1 MHLIL
6 YYDDFSVSYMNM
18 CNGKIHY
25 FCGKV
30 TLQIYWLCFSQMK
43 RILIRYFSLH
53 LNFISSQSQ
62 MDVDSGIETMEVDD
76 SDMKFEIKRRRVYA
90 FNN

>member
-1 MHLIL
+1 
-6 YYDDFSVSYMNM
+6 
-18 CNGKIHY
+18 
-25 FCGKV
+25 
-30 TLQIYWLCFSQMK
+30 MK

>member
-1 MHLIL
+1 MQIVMVFSDEK
-6 YYDDFSVSYMNM
+6 YIDFQLM
-18 CNGKIHY
+18 
-25 FCGKV
+25 F
-30 TLQIYWLCFSQMK
+30 F
-43 RILIRYFSLH
+43 LH

>member
-1 MHLIL
+1 MF
-6 YYDDFSVSYMNM
+6 FSDEKDIDS
-18 CNGKIHY
+18 I
-25 FCGKV
+25 F
-30 TLQIYWLCFSQMK
+30 F
-43 RILIRYFSLH
+43 LH

-90 FNN
+90 FNNWCFRSKFKFDLLSYYIL

>member
-1 MHLIL
+1 MQIVMVFSDEMCIDFQLI
-6 YYDDFSVSYMNM
+6 F
-18 CNGKIHY
+18 
-25 FCGKV
+25 F
-30 TLQIYWLCFSQMK
+30 
-43 RILIRYFSLH
+43 LH

>member
-1 MHLIL
+1 MIFSVEKDIDFQLIL
-6 YYDDFSVSYMNM
+6 F
-18 CNGKIHY
+18 
-25 FCGKV
+25 
-30 TLQIYWLCFSQMK
+30 
-43 RILIRYFSLH
+43 LH

-90 FNN
+90 FNNWYFRSKFKFDSLSYYVVSDCS

>member
-1 MHLIL
+1 MQWTNSLFL
-6 YYDDFSVSYMNM
+6 WKSYFANLLVMFFSDKKDIDS
-18 CNGKIHY
+18 I
-25 FCGKV
+25 F
-30 TLQIYWLCFSQMK
+30 F
-43 RILIRYFSLH
+43 LH

-76 SDMKFEIKRRRVYA
+76 SDMKFEIKRRRVYS

>member
-1 MHLIL
+1 MVFSDEKYIDFQLI
-6 YYDDFSVSYMNM
+6 F
-18 CNGKIHY
+18 
-25 FCGKV
+25 F
-30 TLQIYWLCFSQMK
+30 
-43 RILIRYFSLH
+43 LH

>member
-1 MHLIL
+1 MQIVMVFSDEKYIDFQLI
-6 YYDDFSVSYMNM
+6 F
-18 CNGKIHY
+18 
-25 FCGKV
+25 F
-30 TLQIYWLCFSQMK
+30 
-43 RILIRYFSLH
+43 LH